1 MKRLFHFNLSMYT
14 FYLNGIFSTQLVTN
28 HHPVWEVLCWVGEF
42 SRTILLRDTRA
53 TTLVEDIQATSLGF
67 FYQFM
72 VLLFERNIPVILNF
86 EKIAI
91 HFLFSRRW
99 SGNTP
104 DGLPS
109 KAHEVNYSLFTCS

>member
-1 MKRLFHFNLSMYT
+1 
-14 FYLNGIFSTQLVTN
+14 
-28 HHPVWEVLCWVGEF
+28 
-42 SRTILLRDTRA
+42 
-53 TTLVEDIQATSLGF
+53 
-67 FYQFM
+67 M